1 MALQLLEEYFVPFFV
16 KEGGGEM
23 RHQYSELMFNIV
35 NYGYGFFAET
45 FHSKK
50 EPLNEV
56 SAPLGHAYLCKAK
69 LKAIKLTAVNSSVDV
84 SLMDVKFQ
92 PFEVENGKFSKN
104 GKGRML
110 TRQTTI
116 RCCA

>member
-1 MALQLLEEYFVPFFV
+1 
-16 KEGGGEM
+16 M

-35 NYGYGFFAET
+35 YYWYGFFAET
-45 FHSKK
+45 FHSKN

-56 SAPLGHAYLCKAK
+56 SAPLGHAYLCKAQF
-69 LKAIKLTAVNSSVDV
+69 KAKLTAVNSSVDV
-84 SLMDVKFQ
+84 SLMDVEFQ

-116 RCCA
+116 RCCACRN